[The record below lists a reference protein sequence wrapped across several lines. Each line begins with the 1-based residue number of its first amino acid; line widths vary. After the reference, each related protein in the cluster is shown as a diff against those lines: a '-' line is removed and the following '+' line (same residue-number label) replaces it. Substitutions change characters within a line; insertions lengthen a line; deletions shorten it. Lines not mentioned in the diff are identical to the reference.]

1 MLVIQTRE
9 GVSRDISFMLKVSS
23 YAGGQKLK
31 GAVKLSGLLCQKQQG
46 ILCFV
51 LQLLKS
57 MHIKVELPITV
68 RVDNIVAIW
77 MSQNV
82 NTSSRTKHVH
92 IHT

>member
-1 MLVIQTRE
+1 
-9 GVSRDISFMLKVSS
+9 MLKVSS